1 MTAPNDSS
9 EQETSL
15 VPPILRSLD
24 YGTGGGV
31 PQLARR
37 QPYSCEGNSESGG
50 SRETLVPGN
59 SIRSNLVQK

>member
-9 EQETSL
+9 AQETSL

-50 SRETLVPGN
+50 EPGN
-59 SIRSNLVQK
+59 SGPGKFHPF